1 MQLSMHKGH
10 IELEPLKVPGPGAYE
25 PDNEKGL
32 LYTMRMK
39 LKALDKCI
47 FMLTL
52 VETIIEPQN

>member
-1 MQLSMHKGH
+1 MHKGH

-52 VETIIEPQN
+52 AETIIEPQN